1 MSRAVLVV
9 PVFNEADRFDPHY
22 WIRLRQVTDV
32 GLHFVDDGSTD
43 GSTATLDH
51 FCAASGSSVRHLD
64 RNVGKANAVRLG
76 LLDVLESGSGDP
88 VGFIDADGVFGA
100 DDVRALLSLID
111 SPELNS
117 FQAFFSSRVALSGRD
132 IDRRTTRH
140 YIGRVV
146 ATILS
151 SAYEPMPYD
160 SQSGLKLFRVSEILR
175 DCLHEPFETKW
186 FFELELLIRWRAET
200 GAPMPV
206 WEEPVSSWF
215 DAPGS
220 KITGWESLRVP
231 REIYRVLSLAR
242 RK

>member
-9 PVFNEADRFDPHY
+9 PVFNEANRFDPHY
-22 WIRLRQVTDV
+22 WSRLREVTDV
-32 GLHFVDDGSTD
+32 ELHFVDDGSTD
-43 GSTATLDH
+43 GSTAILDH

-76 LLDVLESGSGDP
+76 LLDALQSGSGDP
-88 VGFIDADGVFGA
+88 VGFIDADGVFGV
-100 DDVRALLSLID
+100 DDVRALVSLIG
-111 SPELNS
+111 SPERND
-117 FQAFFSSRVALSGRD
+117 FQGFFSSRVALSGRD
-132 IDRRTTRH
+132 IVRRPSRH

-160 SQSGLKLFRVSEILR
+160 SQSGLKLFRVSEVLR
-175 DCLHEPFETKW
+175 DCLREPFETKW
-186 FFELELLIRWRAET
+186 FFELELLIRWWAET

-220 KITGWESLRVP
+220 KISGWETLRVP

-242 RK
+242 RR

>member
-22 WIRLRQVTDV
+22 WIRLREVTDV
-32 GLHFVDDGSTD
+32 GLHFIDDGSTD
-43 GSTATLDH
+43 GSAAILDR
-51 FCAASGSSVRHLD
+51 FCAASDSSVRHLD

-76 LLDVLESGSGDP
+76 LLDALQAGSGDP
-88 VGFIDADGVFGA
+88 VGFIDADGVFSA
-100 DDVRALLSLID
+100 DDVGGLLSLMD
-111 SPELNS
+111 SLELEA
-117 FQAFFSSRVALSGRD
+117 FEAFFSSRVALSGRE
-132 IDRRTTRH
+132 IDRRVSRH

-151 SAYEPMPYD
+151 RAYEPMPYD
-160 SQSGLKLFRVSEILR
+160 SQSGLKFFRVSEVLSGILR
-175 DCLHEPFETKW
+175 EPFETKW

-200 GAPMPV
+200 GAPMRV
-206 WEEPVSSWF
+206 WEEPVGSWF

-220 KITGWESLRVP
+220 KITGWESFRVP

-242 RK
+242 RG